1 MKLRLPKKEKFVS
14 FSSIIQLFD
23 NGDIQQLEDINIS
36 DILPAIKQF
45 FIVVFIQDLAKNK
58 NSNLSEIRFIYKI

>member
-1 MKLRLPKKEKFVS
+1 MKLRASKKFVS

-36 DILPAIKQF
+36 DILPASKQF
-45 FIVVFIQDLAKNK
+45 LSVFIQDLLKT
-58 NSNLSEIRFIYKI
+58 KIIIFQKLVYL